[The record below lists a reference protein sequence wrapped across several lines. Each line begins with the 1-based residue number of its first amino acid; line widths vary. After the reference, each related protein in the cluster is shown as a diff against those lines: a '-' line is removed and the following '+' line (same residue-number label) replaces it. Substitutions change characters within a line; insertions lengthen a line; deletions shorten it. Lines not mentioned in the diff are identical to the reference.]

1 MLWTGPVPDFFLY
14 FNYLVPFYKSFG
26 RVAKVRGSLAGVGG
40 NKYLSSYSVSISF
53 FCCIFIRV
61 AENCEGLAKAWDVT
75 GICPLLCQYS
85 LFLLLHFHQH
95 LAELPRCVGAWQGF
109 GGNKQLMRTYWAPKR

>member
-1 MLWTGPVPDFFLY
+1 MLWTGPEPDFFLY

-40 NKYLSSYSVSISF
+40 NKYLSSYSVSISSF

-61 AENCEGLAKAWDVT
+61 AENCEGLAKAW
-75 GICPLLCQYS
+75 
-85 LFLLLHFHQH
+85 
-95 LAELPRCVGAWQGF
+95 
-109 GGNKQLMRTYWAPKR
+109 M

>member
-14 FNYLVPFYKSFG
+14 FNYLVPFYQSFG

-53 FCCIFIRV
+53 FLLHFYQSSRKLR
-61 AENCEGLAKAWDVT
+61 GLGKGLDVT
-75 GICPLLCQYS
+75 GICPVLYQYFS
-85 LFLLLHFHQH
+85 LSFAAFSSAFGRVAKVRGS
-95 LAELPRCVGAWQGF
+95 LARVW
-109 GGNKQLMRTYWAPKR
+109 R

>member
-14 FNYLVPFYKSFG
+14 FNYLVPFYQSFG

-75 GICPLLCQYS
+75 GICPLLCQYFS
-85 LFLLLHFHQH
+85 LSFAAFSSAFGRVAKVRGS
-95 LAELPRCVGAWQGF
+95 LARVW
-109 GGNKQLMRTYWAPKR
+109 R